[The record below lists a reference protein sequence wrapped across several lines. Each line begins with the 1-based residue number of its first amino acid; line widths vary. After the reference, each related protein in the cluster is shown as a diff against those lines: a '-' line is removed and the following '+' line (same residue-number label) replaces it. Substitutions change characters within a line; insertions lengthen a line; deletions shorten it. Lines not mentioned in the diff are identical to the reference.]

1 VTIKALTNVVNLL
14 LDVEKDS
21 VTLQAVQ
28 SADTKDSSAL
38 NAFILEALRMYAA
51 LAGAHLLT

>member
-38 NAFILEALRMYAA
+38 NAFILEALRMYAV
-51 LAGAHLLT
+51 LAGAPL